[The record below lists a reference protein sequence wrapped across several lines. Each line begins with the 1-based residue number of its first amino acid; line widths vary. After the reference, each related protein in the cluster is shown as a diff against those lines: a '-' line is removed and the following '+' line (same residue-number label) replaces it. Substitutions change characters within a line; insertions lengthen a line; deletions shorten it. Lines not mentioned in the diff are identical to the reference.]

1 MTSYD
6 VKVATYKQIKMG
18 IRLIELN
25 GEGKRLDGT
34 GNTRYDV
41 EMPVASQREDARR
54 TKYLSLLCS

>member
-41 EMPVASQREDARR
+41 EMPVASQREDAR